1 VRPDY
6 LAVHGY
12 KWLLCPRG
20 AAWLVTRADRVGEL
34 RPLAPNWRSSGP
46 PYGYFGLPAGL
57 ADDAARCDASP
68 AWFSWVGACAALR
81 LLRSLDADRVERH
94 CLDLATQFTSHAAD
108 LGLARVTGGPPSQIV
123 VVCTAEAERLAELL
137 RQQGIRA
144 TALGDRLRFGFHYF
158 NNGDDL
164 ARTVRA
170 LSNAVG
176 RGVRSVRT

>member
-1 VRPDY
+1 MNPAQFREFFPALRGTVWLDTPAAPPGTDPVVQALRD
-6 LAVHGY
+6 AV
-12 KWLLCPRG
+12 
-20 AAWLVTRADRVGEL
+20 
-34 RPLAPNWRSSGP
+34 S
-46 PYGYFGLPAGL
+46 
-57 ADDAARCDASP
+57 

-81 LLRSLDADRVERH
+81 LLCSLDAGRVERH
-94 CLDLATQFTSHAAD
+94 CLDLATRFTSHAAD

-123 VVCTAEAERLAELL
+123 VVRTAEAERLAGLL

-170 LSNAVG
+170 LSYALG